1 MRIHVLGICGY
12 AVSGLALVAKSLGHD
27 VTGSDED
34 AYPPTTDIL
43 TNAKI
48 PWVNRHDPENLS
60 KWGRPDLVVQGNQVR
75 ADNPEAAAARELGL
89 RIVSEAEY
97 WGELTRDRTRIVVC
111 GSHGKTTT
119 AGLIAWILKM
129 AGRNPGFRLGA
140 TVRDLGG
147 AADWGGGREFVFE
160 GDEYTSASFDPRPKF
175 LHFAPNIAVLLN
187 VDWDHPDVFPD
198 PAAYELAFRQLVES
212 LGPEDRLFACH
223 DDAGVR
229 RLLSRTRASVET
241 YGLKGGADWQGR
253 DVQTEANGMRL
264 TAWHAGKVIAVV
276 ETQLAGAHNA
286 ANALAALATT
296 VRLGV
301 PVATA
306 VQAIARFQGAGRRF
320 EIRGRAREVTVIDD
334 YAHHPSE
341 VRATLRAAQERFAPG
356 RVLALF
362 VPHTFSRTLS
372 LLDGYADAF
381 AGCAVTLIGPIEP
394 ARERHLAHTVS
405 AEDLARRV
413 RDGGEVG
420 TAVTARDA
428 AERLARAARRG
439 DAIVCMSVRGFDDVA
454 AKTLHAL
461 EGLAVG

>member
-1 MRIHVLGICGY
+1 MRIHFLGICGY

-43 TNAKI
+43 IDARI
-48 PWVNRHDPENLS
+48 LWVNRHDPKNLS

-75 ADNPEAAAARELGL
+75 ADNPEAAAARALGIRL
-89 RIVSEAEY
+89 VSEAEY
-97 WGELTRDRTRIVVC
+97 WGELTRDRTRIVVA

-119 AGLIAWILKM
+119 AGLIAWILRV

-160 GDEYTSASFDPRPKF
+160 GDEYTSAAFDPRPKF

-187 VDWDHPDVFPD
+187 VDWDHPDVFAH
-198 PAAYELAFRQLVES
+198 PAAYELAFRELVES

-229 RLLSRTRASVET
+229 QLLSRTRASVET

-253 DVQTEANGMRL
+253 DVQTETDGMRF
-264 TAWHAGKVIAVV
+264 TAWHQSKVIAVV
-276 ETQLAGAHNA
+276 ETRLAGAHNA

-306 VQAIARFQGAGRRF
+306 VQAIARFLGAGRRF
-320 EIRGRAREVTVIDD
+320 EIRGRARDITVIDD
-334 YAHHPSE
+334 YAHHPTE

-362 VPHTFSRTLS
+362 VPHTFSRTLT
-372 LLDGYADAF
+372 LLDAYADAF
-381 AGCAVTLIGPIEP
+381 TGCAMTLIGPIEP

-405 AEDLARRV
+405 AEDVAGRV
-413 RDGGEVG
+413 QDGGEVG
-420 TAVTARDA
+420 TPATAREA
-428 AERLARAARRG
+428 AERLATAARPG

-454 AKTLHAL
+454 GKTLRTL
-461 EGLAVG
+461 EGLFVA